1 MKPNESQG
9 EFPLSKSW
17 QWKPFLGWSTAAFAL
32 FASWLLPA
40 TRIFWDKFDL
50 AAFHAINGTV
60 AWGDPFAIFWA
71 LTGGRQFDIF
81 SWLTILAIYLY
92 YIGKGDIARFRHG
105 FAFGIVIAILLFVV
119 VLLQRQIIGYPR
131 LSPSLS
137 LDTYHS
143 IRAFVPWSSA
153 EEGSN
158 SSFPGDHATVT
169 MIFAL
174 LWWRVF
180 GWRLGLTGAG
190 LAVFFT
196 APRLASGSHWATDV
210 VIGGGSVTLLV
221 LALVA
226 GTPLAWA
233 LYKPSLRITDRML
246 TLWGSFAEALSPGR
260 RAEIDPVRQVLRGM
274 CIGAADL
281 VPGVSGG
288 TMALILGIYKRAISA
303 VAHVDRELLRLIG
316 RREYLAAARHID
328 LLFTLPLAVGAAL
341 SLIVFSRIIPLP
353 VMITALP
360 EPTFGFFFGLIAA
373 SIIGLLSHV
382 GARTIGSW
390 AWIGLGVVLGLA
402 AATLVPVKT
411 PDAGWFIFLCGMVA
425 VAAMLVPGISGSFVL
440 LILGKYSD
448 AIEALGRF
456 ELSFLLPLGA
466 GALAGAIAFSRAIAW
481 LLDRFYRRTILT
493 VIGVLGGS
501 LLAVWPFKDREYRM
515 VGEKA
520 RLVAAHSYFPTH
532 IDTLVV
538 SGLAAMLAGIVLYRL
553 LDRLAQHAEADEAS
567 LPPDSPQDSRQDSRQ
582 DDR

>member
-1 MKPNESQG
+1 MEHRRIRALRIMALARHAHLLGQVRSRRLPRHQRHGRVGRSVCD
-9 EFPLSKSW
+9 
-17 QWKPFLGWSTAAFAL
+17 FLGADGGAPVRHLLVANDPRHLSLLHRQGRHCAL
-32 FASWLLPA
+32 PPRLRLRHRDRDPSLRGRSSPA
-40 TRIFWDKFDL
+40 PD
-50 AAFHAINGTV
+50 H
-60 AWGDPFAIFWA
+60 
-71 LTGGRQFDIF
+71 
-81 SWLTILAIYLY
+81 
-92 YIGKGDIARFRHG
+92 
-105 FAFGIVIAILLFVV
+105 
-119 VLLQRQIIGYPR
+119 R
-131 LSPSLS
+131 LSPPLALAFTRHLS
-137 LDTYHS
+137 FDPRL
-143 IRAFVPWSSA
+143 RALVQRRGRIEFEFPRRPRHGDDDLRLVVVAGLRLAPWPHRRRSRRFLHRA
-153 EEGSN
+153 APRFGVALGDRCRYRRRLRHPAGAGSGRRN
-158 SSFPGDHATVT
+158 TPRMGALQTLAPHHRPHADP
-169 MIFAL
+169 
-174 LWWRVF
+174 
-180 GWRLGLTGAG
+180 LGLFRRSAQPRPPRRNRSGPAG
-190 LAVFFT
+190 LARHVHRCGRSR
-196 APRLASGSHWATDV
+196 ARRQRRHDGAHPRHLQTRDQC
-210 VIGGGSVTLLV
+210 GGACRPG
-221 LALVA
+221 
-226 GTPLAWA
+226 
-233 LYKPSLRITDRML
+233 I
-246 TLWGSFAEALSPGR
+246 AEAH
-260 RAEIDPVRQVLRGM
+260 RAAR
-274 CIGAADL
+274 
-281 VPGVSGG
+281 
-288 TMALILGIYKRAISA
+288 IS
-303 VAHVDRELLRLIG
+303 
-316 RREYLAAARHID
+316 RHID